1 MKLGLNTLLF
11 TAGFEESHLPLLD
24 KVKQWGFDGI
34 EIARFSFDGFPAR
47 AIGQRI
53 RDAGLECTFCSALTG
68 DLSLI
73 SEDAPVRRRASDFI
87 RQGIET
93 AAGIG
98 SPVFV
103 GPYCAPVGLLVG
115 RRPNGDEWKR
125 AVEELRA
132 LAPHFEACKVVLANE
147 PLNRFETYFLTTAA
161 DAVRLCDEVGSPWH
175 GVLFDTFHAN
185 IEEKSAGAALR
196 ALGPRVKHVHTC
208 ENDRGAPGSGN
219 VAWAE
224 VFAGVQ
230 AIGYDGWM
238 VIESFG
244 SNIPEIA
251 AAACI
256 WRDVAASAE
265 ALSTEGLAFLRKN
278 TQAAN

>member
-11 TAGFEESHLPLLD
+11 TAGFDESHLPLLD

-47 AIGQRI
+47 AIGQKV

-73 SEDAPVRRRASDFI
+73 SEDASVRRRASDFI
-87 RQGIET
+87 RQGVET
-93 AAGIG
+93 AAEIG

-115 RRPNGDEWKR
+115 RRKNEDEWKR

-132 LAPHFEACKVVLANE
+132 LASHFEACKVALANE
-147 PLNRFETYFLTTAA
+147 PLNRFETYFLNTAA
-161 DAVRLCDEVGSPWH
+161 EAVKLCDEVGSPWH
-175 GVLFDTFHAN
+175 GILFDTFHAN
-185 IEEKSAGAALR
+185 IEEKNGGDALR
-196 ALGPRVKHVHTC
+196 SLGSRVKHIHAC
-208 ENDRGAPGSGN
+208 ENDRGAPGTGN
-219 VAWAE
+219 VGWAD
-224 VFAGVQ
+224 VFAAAKETGF
-230 AIGYDGWM
+230 DGWM

-256 WRDVAASAE
+256 WRDVAASPE
-265 ALSTEGLAFLRKN
+265 ALATEGLAFLKKN
-278 TQAAN
+278 TQAIN

>member
-11 TAGFEESHLPLLD
+11 TAGFDESHLPLLD

-47 AIGQRI
+47 SIGQKV

-73 SEDAPVRRRASDFI
+73 SEDASVRRRASDFI
-87 RQGIET
+87 RQGVET
-93 AAGIG
+93 AAEIG
-98 SPVFV
+98 STVFV
-103 GPYCAPVGLLVG
+103 GPFCSPVGQLVG
-115 RRPNGDEWKR
+115 RRKSEDEWKR
-125 AVEELRA
+125 AVDELRA
-132 LAPHFEACKVVLANE
+132 LAPHFEACQVALANE
-147 PLNRFETYFLTTAA
+147 PLNRFETYFLNTAA
-161 DAVRLCDEVGSPWH
+161 EAVRLCDEVGSPWH
-175 GVLFDTFHAN
+175 GILFDTFHAN
-185 IEEKSAGAALR
+185 IEEKNAGDALR
-196 ALGPRVKHVHTC
+196 ALGSRVKHIHTC

-219 VAWAE
+219 VGWTD
-224 VFAGVQ
+224 VFAAVRDT
-230 AIGYDGWM
+230 GYDGWM

-256 WRDVAASAE
+256 WRDLAASPE
-265 ALSTEGLAFLRKN
+265 ALVTEGLAFLRRN
-278 TQAAN
+278 LN